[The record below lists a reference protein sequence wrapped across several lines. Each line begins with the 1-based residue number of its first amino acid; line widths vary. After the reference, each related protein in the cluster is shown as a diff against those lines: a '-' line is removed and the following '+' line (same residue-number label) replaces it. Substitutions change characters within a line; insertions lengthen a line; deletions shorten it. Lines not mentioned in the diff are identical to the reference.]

1 MGTDSFN
8 RLLVAPYTY
17 IKQKNI
23 ECMLQEMKYTI
34 PLLLRRRMQPML
46 TLALHLQYFLQE
58 SFSLLLYIFIFALHH
73 PFLDSLHFLS
83 WSLIERMHNAHQYY
97 IYSFA
102 SLFLIYLVNH
112 YLSVILTKC
121 FNSIA
126 SSSTPSVHHT
136 TSGSFSQQLIVELLD
151 HFQRQNH
158 NSVVG

>member
-1 MGTDSFN
+1 MHASRNEIHYTSFATSSYATNVNTGTSSAIFS
-8 RLLVAPYTY
+8 AS
-17 IKQKNI
+17 
-23 ECMLQEMKYTI
+23 
-34 PLLLRRRMQPML
+34 
-46 TLALHLQYFLQE
+46 E

-126 SSSTPSVHHT
+126 SSSTLSVHHT
-136 TSGSFSQQLIVELLD
+136 TSGSFSQQL